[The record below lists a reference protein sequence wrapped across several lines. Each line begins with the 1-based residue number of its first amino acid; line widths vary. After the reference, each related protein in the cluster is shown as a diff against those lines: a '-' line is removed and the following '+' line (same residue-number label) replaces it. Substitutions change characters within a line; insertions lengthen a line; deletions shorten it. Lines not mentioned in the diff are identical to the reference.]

1 MRMGTEGRDLAV
13 LGPKSQSLNQGREGA
28 SPMGRRDDSRPRFS
42 RARIA
47 KAVSTVASQTISAQE
62 GDAEFQ

>member
-13 LGPKSQSLNQGREGA
+13 LGPKSQSLNQGREGE

-42 RARIA
+42 RARTPRQCRRWRVRQYRRD
-47 KAVSTVASQTISAQE
+47 K
-62 GDAEFQ
+62 F